1 MSCFPHFGTAAGIG
15 KEMGAGSVS
24 TTAPNVAGN
33 SGSGFEVI
41 SLGRIL
47 GKPRRLG
54 RFGCWWISQ
63 IYSHSYLEY
72 VIMAGCTRP
81 HPITLW

>member
-1 MSCFPHFGTAAGIG
+1 MSCSPHFGTAAGIG

-47 GKPRRLG
+47 GNPDD
-54 RFGCWWISQ
+54 WDD
-63 IYSHSYLEY
+63 LEWTQ
-72 VIMAGCTRP
+72 VDTICLTRSGSSIP
-81 HPITLW
+81 TALKSLF